1 MKDFLST
8 VEAAEILG
16 VSRVTLFNKI
26 KSGEIEAIKVGR
38 NYIISRDEII
48 NYSKKGGLTDNRK
61 KEIEKEVDKIIKEYG
76 ETLEL
81 LKDN

>member
-1 MKDFLST
+1 MKEFLST

-38 NYIISRDEII
+38 NYIISRDVII
-48 NYSKKGGLTDNRK
+48 NYSKKGELTDARK
-61 KEIEKEVDKIIKEYG
+61 REIEKEVDKVIKEYG